1 MAVKEIQ
8 VFQPSAKIAGVP
20 SEPIWRLSVE
30 QYHKMLET
38 GILREGDPIELLEG
52 WLVYK
57 MTKNPPHET
66 ALGLLQDA
74 LTPLLPKGWI
84 LRIQAPITLS
94 DSEPEPDVAIVR
106 GKRQDYARR
115 HPSPQDVAIVIEV
128 SDATFQR
135 DRELKQRIYAR
146 AGISAY
152 WIVNLVEGQIEI
164 YTRPQGKS
172 GIFQYVERRV
182 YQAADK
188 IDFRLD
194 SKALGTISAANLLP

>member
-1 MAVKEIQ
+1 MAVKEFQ

-30 QYHKMLET
+30 QYHEMIET
-38 GILREGDPIELLEG
+38 GILHEGDPIELLDG

-66 ALGLLQDA
+66 ATGLIQDVIA
-74 LTPLLPKGWI
+74 PLLPKGWI
-84 LRIQAPITLS
+84 LRLQAPITLS
-94 DSEPEPDVAIVR
+94 DSEPEPDAAIVR
-106 GKRQDYARR
+106 GKRQDYAHH
-115 HPSPQDVAIVIEV
+115 HPSASDVAVVIEV
-128 SDATFQR
+128 SDSTFQR

-164 YTRPQGKS
+164 YTRPQGAAGS
-172 GIFQYVERRV
+172 FSYAERRV
-182 YQAADK
+182 YHGAEQ
-188 IDFRLD
+188 IEFNLD
-194 SKALGTISAANLLP
+194 NRVLGTMSATDLLP

>member
-1 MAVKEIQ
+1 MTLGTVQFAPP
-8 VFQPSAKIAGVP
+8 PSDVAAIPPDFIA
-20 SEPIWRLSVE
+20 RLSVE
-30 QYHKMLET
+30 QYHEMLET
-38 GILREGDPIELLEG
+38 GILHEGDPIELLEG

-66 ALGLLQDA
+66 ALGLLQDTLA
-74 LTPLLPKGWI
+74 ALLPKGWI

-106 GKRQDYARR
+106 GKRQDYLRH
-115 HPSPQDVAIVIEV
+115 HPSANDVALVIEV
-128 SDATFQR
+128 SDSTFQR

-164 YTRPQGKS
+164 YTHPLGDMGSFR
-172 GIFQYVERRV
+172 YAERRV
-182 YQAADK
+182 YEGGEQ
-188 IDFRLD
+188 IEFRLD
-194 SKALGTISAANLLP
+194 NETLGTISAVSLLP